1 MMTKSK
7 TALIAAFVLGTAS
20 AAFAQSSGEEI
31 QNSQYQINPNAPVPV
46 YSQPAPYA
54 GGFAADHAFRGQRLI
69 EGRNVSVRSA
79 PEQVGGPAIEERYP
93 SFGGY

>member
-20 AAFAQSSGEEI
+20 AAFAQSGGEEI
-31 QNSQYQINPNAPVPV
+31 QNSQYQINPNAQVPV
-46 YSQPAPYA
+46 YSQPAPDA
-54 GGFAADHAFRGQRLI
+54 AGFAAEHAFRGQTLI

-93 SFGGY
+93 KFGGY